1 MNNHNWYCILNQ
13 TESLINP
20 SSIKCAVLQTSC
32 SLLTAQLA
40 GEKNLVPG
48 GLLRHMKHIFNIPKV
63 SILTELRVQPVWQ
76 QLSRERSRKEAIGE
90 EISPNGRRL
99 LRGISTH
106 LSSLS
111 HCDHLCFYQICSL
124 LLKLRD
130 QMAPMHNALN
140 HGKAWGICYVQ
151 QQTHALDQVTLCH
164 S

>member
-1 MNNHNWYCILNQ
+1 MHFKPDRILDQ
-13 TESLINP
+13 SKLH
-20 SSIKCAVLQTSC
+20 KMCCAPNILH

-48 GLLRHMKHIFNIPKV
+48 GLLRHMKHIFSISKV
-63 SILTELRVQPVWQ
+63 RILTELRAQPACQ
-76 QLSRERSRKEAIGE
+76 QLSRERSRKEAIGD

-99 LRGISTH
+99 LLGISTN